1 MQLSTI
7 NSLQAKLVKKMSRG
21 YRPYLKVLTSAN
33 PGLARNKR
41 RSIESIH
48 KFKGNQAWESC
59 GKAVIFN
66 LMRSCAM

>member
-48 KFKGNQAWESC
+48 KFLRATRL
-59 GKAVIFN
+59 GKAVEWLSI
-66 LMRSCAM
+66 ST